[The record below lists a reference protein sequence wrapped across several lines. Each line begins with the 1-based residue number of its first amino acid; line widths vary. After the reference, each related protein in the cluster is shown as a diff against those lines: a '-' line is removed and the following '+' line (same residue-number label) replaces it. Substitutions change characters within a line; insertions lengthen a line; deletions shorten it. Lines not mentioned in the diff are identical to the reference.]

1 MMPISNINKT
11 VQYCFPVLTLCITLA
26 LINSGCNPNNPTPTN
41 NTVQTSWEIT
51 VDNKTYYWTD
61 NYTLQFAGSS
71 AGGWY
76 PEHINS
82 NPGVCEWVN
91 SGNSGMGEISLHT
104 NNLPGFTEDNLTC
117 IIGFT
122 PANTG
127 TWTITQNSW
136 QTGVLNP
143 CTFSLEISDYPL
155 VNNIGTI
162 SWNMMPHN
170 ITLNISEFATNKGGL
185 VKGNFSG
192 NYTDMNNV
200 VHTVSG
206 LFKAIRVD

>member
-1 MMPISNINKT
+1 MIPISTQQKQSI
-11 VQYCFPVLTLCITLA
+11 FRFLGLTLFMTLTF
-26 LINSGCNPNNPTPTN
+26 IISGCNPNNPTPTN

-51 VDNKTYYWTD
+51 VDNKTYKWTD
-61 NYTLQFAGSS
+61 NYSLQFAGSS
-71 AGGWY
+71 AEGWY
-76 PEHINS
+76 PEHTNS
-82 NPGVCEWVN
+82 NPGVCEWNN

-104 NNLPGFTEDNLTC
+104 NNLPGYTEDNLTC
-117 IIGFT
+117 TIGFN

-143 CTFSLEISDYPL
+143 CTFSLEVSDYPL

-170 ITLNISEFATNKGGL
+170 ITLNVSEFATSKGGL

-206 LFKAIRVD
+206 NFKAIRVD